1 MRKIISIANQ
11 KGGVGKTTTAVNLA
25 AALAIAEKKVLLIDS
40 DPQSSSTKGLGIFD
54 NKIPTIYDVL
64 LGEIELKK
72 AILETELDYLSI
84 LGSSIN
90 LIGIEVELINFDRRE
105 YLFKEKIVEYLY
117 NYDYIVVDC
126 PPSLG
131 LITLNSLVA
140 SDSVIIPVQCEYL
153 ALEGIK
159 LLVDTLNRIKTSLNA
174 ELYIEGILLTMYDDR
189 TNLSRQVAEEIR
201 NHFSNLVFNT
211 VIPRNVRLGE
221 APSFGKPIF
230 SYDIRS
236 KGAEAYFNLANEI
249 LERAMKENGTKIEN
263 EKESI
268 R

>member
-1 MRKIISIANQ
+1 
-11 KGGVGKTTTAVNLA
+11 
-25 AALAIAEKKVLLIDS
+25 
-40 DPQSSSTKGLGIFD
+40 
-54 NKIPTIYDVL
+54 
-64 LGEIELKK
+64 
-72 AILETELDYLSI
+72 
-84 LGSSIN
+84 

-105 YLFKEKIVEYLY
+105 YLFKEKVLDNLY
-117 NYDYIVVDC
+117 IYDYVIVDC

-140 SDSVIIPVQCEYL
+140 SNSVIIPVQCEYL

-159 LLVDTLNRIKTSLNA
+159 LLVETLNRIKSSLNSK
-174 ELYIEGILLTMYDDR
+174 LYIEGILLTMYDDR
-189 TNLSRQVAEEIR
+189 TNLSKQVAEEIR

-263 EKESI
+263 EKKSI